1 MSARFTS
8 LLGVVIGVLA
18 IRLTLT
24 GEYLN
29 YVRPGMGFWL
39 VLSGLVLIALGVA
52 GWRSAWSDGSDHA
65 DCSHGHSHGLSRAA
79 LLLILPI
86 LVVGLTQAAPLG
98 SFAANRQNVGPPR
111 EGGDAASLAQRFV
124 ERSGEPEG
132 SSPPAPVQM
141 PPEEAPQEIV
151 GDPLP
156 GPTPSPAPPAT
167 SVAGL
172 AIPDPATG
180 EVAEMSLIS
189 FMEITY
195 YDETEALAGVP
206 LRLIGFV
213 MPSPGRSGE
222 FLLSRFL
229 INCCAADATL
239 MQAGILDVRGGVP
252 AQETWVSVTGRWFPD
267 RQGGL
272 LTPDGFPVPELV
284 AEKVEVIAA
293 PENPY
298 LSLAVE

>member
-1 MSARFTS
+1 MNGRFAP
-8 LLGVVIGVLA
+8 LLGVVMGVLA

-29 YVRPGMGFWL
+29 YVRPVMGFWL

-52 GWRSAWSDGSDHA
+52 GWRSAWKQGDGHA
-65 DCSHGHSHGLSRAA
+65 DCSHGHSHGLSRASM
-79 LLLILPI
+79 LLILPI

-98 SFAANRQNVGPPR
+98 SFAANRQNAGPPR
-111 EGGDAASLAQRFV
+111 GAGDAASLAQRFI
-124 ERSGEPEG
+124 ERSAGAG
-132 SSPPAPVQM
+132 LSTLPAPADDAPQASAVEP
-141 PPEEAPQEIV
+141 PPE
-151 GDPLP
+151 
-156 GPTPSPAPPAT
+156 PTPAPLAT

-172 AIPDPATG
+172 AVPNPATG

-206 LRLIGFV
+206 IRMIGFV
-213 MPSPGRSGE
+213 VPSPGRSGE

-239 MQAGILDVRGGVP
+239 MQAGIQQVPGPVP
-252 AQETWVSVTGRWFPD
+252 AQDTWVSVTGRWFPD
-267 RQGGL
+267 RQGSQV
-272 LTPDGFPVPELV
+272 TPDGFPVPELV
-284 AEKVEVIAA
+284 ADRVEIIPA